1 MIQIS
6 NINKSFKKKRVL
18 KNISFDIEKGTCVAL
33 IGKNGAGKSTLVDIL
48 SNKIIADDGVIFDKD
63 NLLQSKNRSIMF
75 QKTIFPDQLKVIEI
89 IKLYQSFYENPLTL
103 DVIIELTKFN
113 SNQLNQFANQLSG
126 GQQRLLDFV
135 ISLIGQP
142 QLILLDE
149 PTSNMDIEMREYF
162 WSIIAKL
169 KEENRTILYTSHYI
183 EEVERMSDKII
194 LIENGEVKLNDD
206 TSHIKVNQQ
215 SEITLSD
222 EYLSK
227 LKHDAN
233 ELKILM
239 NHNGTIKILTSNV
252 SDTILYLLQH
262 HINLNDLKYIK
273 YLLSILTLTIK
284 SKGVLY
290 MILNYLKF
298 EFKVLFRKK
307 TALFLSI
314 FFPAIFYILFTSILD
329 LPSDVKLRFYKEYM
343 YSMTVYS
350 LISFSLMAFPIDII
364 NEKQNGWRQKL
375 MATPLT
381 PASYY
386 ISKIVKTM
394 AQFAIAII
402 VIFMIG
408 HFYKGVTLSISQWIE
423 SGVLLWLGASLLI
436 TFGVL
441 FSLINDI
448 QKASALGNIV
458 TIGLAVLGGLWF
470 SVNTFPN
477 WLQHIAHVLPS
488 YHLRK
493 LGLDIVSNHHIDL
506 RSFGILILYAVG
518 SLIVVYCIR
527 HFKRAE

>member
-215 SEITLSD
+215 SKITLSD

-262 HINLNDLKYIK
+262 HINLNDIEIHKVSIIDTYFNNKKQRGSIYDPK
-273 YLLSILTLTIK
+273 LLEI
-284 SKGVLY
+284 
-290 MILNYLKF
+290 
-298 EFKVLFRKK
+298 
-307 TALFLSI
+307 
-314 FFPAIFYILFTSILD
+314 
-329 LPSDVKLRFYKEYM
+329 
-343 YSMTVYS
+343 
-350 LISFSLMAFPIDII
+350 
-364 NEKQNGWRQKL
+364 
-375 MATPLT
+375 
-381 PASYY
+381 
-386 ISKIVKTM
+386 
-394 AQFAIAII
+394 
-402 VIFMIG
+402 
-408 HFYKGVTLSISQWIE
+408 
-423 SGVLLWLGASLLI
+423 
-436 TFGVL
+436 
-441 FSLINDI
+441 
-448 QKASALGNIV
+448 
-458 TIGLAVLGGLWF
+458 
-470 SVNTFPN
+470 
-477 WLQHIAHVLPS
+477 
-488 YHLRK
+488 
-493 LGLDIVSNHHIDL
+493 
-506 RSFGILILYAVG
+506 
-518 SLIVVYCIR
+518 
-527 HFKRAE
+527 

>member
-1 MIQIS
+1 S

-18 KNISFDIEKGTCVAL
+18 KNISFDIEKGTCIAL

-48 SNKIIADDGVIFDKD
+48 SNKIIADDGVILDTDK
-63 NLLQSKNRSIMF
+63 LLQSENRSIMF
-75 QKTIFPDQLKVIEI
+75 QKTMFPDQLKVIEI

-113 SNQLNQFANQLSG
+113 SNQLNQFANKLSG

-206 TSHIKVNQQ
+206 TSHFKVNQQ

-227 LKHDAN
+227 LKQDAN

-262 HINLNDLKYIK
+262 HINLNDIEIHKVSIIDTYFNNKKQRGSIYGTK
-273 YLLSILTLTIK
+273 LLEI
-284 SKGVLY
+284 
-290 MILNYLKF
+290 
-298 EFKVLFRKK
+298 
-307 TALFLSI
+307 
-314 FFPAIFYILFTSILD
+314 
-329 LPSDVKLRFYKEYM
+329 
-343 YSMTVYS
+343 
-350 LISFSLMAFPIDII
+350 
-364 NEKQNGWRQKL
+364 
-375 MATPLT
+375 
-381 PASYY
+381 
-386 ISKIVKTM
+386 
-394 AQFAIAII
+394 
-402 VIFMIG
+402 
-408 HFYKGVTLSISQWIE
+408 
-423 SGVLLWLGASLLI
+423 
-436 TFGVL
+436 
-441 FSLINDI
+441 
-448 QKASALGNIV
+448 
-458 TIGLAVLGGLWF
+458 
-470 SVNTFPN
+470 
-477 WLQHIAHVLPS
+477 
-488 YHLRK
+488 
-493 LGLDIVSNHHIDL
+493 
-506 RSFGILILYAVG
+506 
-518 SLIVVYCIR
+518 
-527 HFKRAE
+527 

>member
-75 QKTIFPDQLKVIEI
+75 QKTIFPD
-89 IKLYQSFYENPLTL
+89 
-103 DVIIELTKFN
+103 
-113 SNQLNQFANQLSG
+113 QLNQFANQLSG

-262 HINLNDLKYIK
+262 HINLNDIEIHKVSIIDTYFNNKKQRGSIYDPK
-273 YLLSILTLTIK
+273 LLEI
-284 SKGVLY
+284 
-290 MILNYLKF
+290 
-298 EFKVLFRKK
+298 
-307 TALFLSI
+307 
-314 FFPAIFYILFTSILD
+314 
-329 LPSDVKLRFYKEYM
+329 
-343 YSMTVYS
+343 
-350 LISFSLMAFPIDII
+350 
-364 NEKQNGWRQKL
+364 
-375 MATPLT
+375 
-381 PASYY
+381 
-386 ISKIVKTM
+386 
-394 AQFAIAII
+394 
-402 VIFMIG
+402 
-408 HFYKGVTLSISQWIE
+408 
-423 SGVLLWLGASLLI
+423 
-436 TFGVL
+436 
-441 FSLINDI
+441 
-448 QKASALGNIV
+448 
-458 TIGLAVLGGLWF
+458 
-470 SVNTFPN
+470 
-477 WLQHIAHVLPS
+477 
-488 YHLRK
+488 
-493 LGLDIVSNHHIDL
+493 
-506 RSFGILILYAVG
+506 
-518 SLIVVYCIR
+518 
-527 HFKRAE
+527 